1 MKKASRTCV
10 IVAGM
15 HRSGT
20 SALSRV
26 LNFVGCDLPS
36 NIMGISSTNETG
48 HWESE
53 VIMNLNDQL
62 LESAGSYWDDCTPCT
77 PGWFISP
84 RADEFRDRCGE
95 AFKSEFGQSKLSVF
109 KDPRICRLLPFWLD
123 IIENQAIQTLIILPI
138 RNPIA
143 VAQSLAKRDLSD
155 PLYNHHL
162 WLRHVLEAEK
172 GSRGKSRFFCNY
184 DDLLE
189 SWSSVISKSERVL
202 NFKWPRLSPKSS
214 EEIDQYIV
222 TRHRHHIYT
231 ASSVFDDNSLSPWL
245 RDTYQIMLSWI
256 AGGENA
262 ADYDKL
268 DQIGAAFDA
277 SCTAFARVLHRGKQA
292 QLEVTRLIDE
302 IGQRNQS
309 MGTTA
314 HRINEL
320 EAELDVTRQTLVAVT
335 QDLDIQAQT
344 TTVLETSMQSLQNEH
359 AHKVQNL
366 RDNDERLMNIAGEL
380 EAARHQQQALRVDL
394 EVARNQAGHLENEL
408 GVLKTER
415 PNLIGELEAARH
427 QQQALRDDLEVAR
440 NQAGHLENELGVLKT
455 ERSSLIDELVL
466 RENDLDGLGTEVQ
479 NAQAQLFSAHSKVQ
493 ERDIALQIAN
503 DAVQVS
509 VSELVA
515 MQALLPKIE
524 SELATCKLIS
534 EGLQQ
539 HVHLLLSD
547 VDAQRA
553 DRKTDQVVH
562 ANLLQVIDQL
572 RSHIIACEQ
581 REAHIVQ
588 NCQALKDTV
597 AETDS
602 ALRQRIAE
610 TSDLHDELIAAK
622 IAIEAERGARNAV
635 ENEKIRLQ
643 DKLPQLEN
651 DLLRQ
656 NAIVQGL
663 KQHVTLLIGDANAHT
678 AAEAKL
684 NASVQ
689 ATQKLRGQLDA
700 LVRGLAQQKHVFFQ
714 RRGAK
719 LRQSSALIKAAGLID
734 ECWYLAVNQ
743 DVAQAGVD
751 PAIHYLTAGH
761 IEGRPLGPD

>member
-172 GSRGKSRFFCNY
+172 GSRGKSRFFCGY

-415 PNLIGELEAARH
+415 
-427 QQQALRDDLEVAR
+427 
-440 NQAGHLENELGVLKT
+440 
-455 ERSSLIDELVL
+455 SSLIDELVL
-466 RENDLDGLGTEVQ
+466 RENDLNGLGTEVQ

-622 IAIEAERGARNAV
+622 IAIEAERGARDAV

>member
-172 GSRGKSRFFCNY
+172 GSRGKSRFFCGY

-222 TRHRHHIYT
+222 TRHRHHIHT

-380 EAARHQQQALRVDL
+380 EAARHQQQALR
-394 EVARNQAGHLENEL
+394 
-408 GVLKTER
+408 
-415 PNLIGELEAARH
+415 
-427 QQQALRDDLEVAR
+427 DDLEVAR

-466 RENDLDGLGTEVQ
+466 RENDLNGLGTEVQ

-515 MQALLPKIE
+515 MQALLPQIE

-572 RSHIIACEQ
+572 RSHIVACEQ

-588 NCQALKDTV
+588 SCQALKDIV

-622 IAIEAERGARNAV
+622 IAIEAERGARDAV